1 MAIVRNI
8 DGSKRSGKLSK
19 QSKEIHRVRNGREHV
34 YSIEKPYEGPP
45 SDAQKLQRSIFGKTN
60 AMVNAIMADPQQ
72 VAEWQARMEEYN
84 SSIKPYLPPF
94 PKRYKT
100 VRKYVY
106 AVISEQL
113 KHKPAAKR
121 RKAKLPLSLP
131 RGVKLQVKA
140 FSDLSA
146 AELYEILKA
155 RFNVFVCEQHIHY
168 LDEDNIDF
176 IATHFSLRRKGLVI
190 AYARLFPD
198 AEEGVMRIG
207 RMLTLER
214 NKGFAKYLLESI
226 AAEAAKQGAVKLR
239 LHAQTQAVPFYEKMG
254 FRPVG
259 DIFIEAEI
267 PHLCMEKQ
275 LFE

>member
-1 MAIVRNI
+1 MAIVRTI
-8 DGSKRSGKLSK
+8 DGSKRSGKLNK

-34 YSIEKPYEGPP
+34 YSIEKPYAGPP
-45 SDAQKLQRSIFGKTN
+45 TDAQKLQRSIFGKTN

-72 VAEWQARMEEYN
+72 AEEWKARMEAYN
-84 SSIKPYLPPF
+84 RSINPVAPPF
-94 PKRYKT
+94 PKRFIT
-100 VRKYVY
+100 VRQYVY

-113 KHKPAAKR
+113 KQKPAAKR
-121 RKAKLPLSLP
+121 RRTKLPISLP
-131 RGVKLQVKA
+131 RGVKLQIKP
-140 FSDLSA
+140 FSKLSA

-198 AEEGVMRIG
+198 AEKGTLRIG

-214 NKGFAKYLLESI
+214 NKGYAKYLLAKI

-239 LHAQTQAVPFYEKMG
+239 LHAQAQAVPFYEKMG
-254 FRPVG
+254 FHPVG
-259 DIFIEAEI
+259 DMFIEAEI
-267 PHLCMEKQ
+267 QHLCMEKT
-275 LFE
+275 L